1 MASIGIRGNIQ
12 GPCFQEENAGYC
24 RMSKNIGIC
33 LLLFSLVVSF
43 LRQKAEVIWDD
54 PQLLPGRGASAK
66 SSGRT
71 RETSG
76 AGASGYPE
84 FVAESG

>member
-1 MASIGIRGNIQ
+1 
-12 GPCFQEENAGYC
+12 
-24 RMSKNIGIC
+24 MSKNIGIC
-33 LLLFSLVVSF
+33 LLLFFPGGFIPSSV
-43 LRQKAEVIWDD
+43 EVIWDD

-84 FVAESG
+84 FGAESG